1 MYSLRSLPSLFWA
14 LFALSF
20 LTTTIM
26 TNTPEPKPEPK
37 AKPAQM
43 AQAIDL
49 HRLIRCLEEIEGG
62 QWNWPGGKLCISR
75 DTWYDAG
82 SKKSYIHACD
92 PTVAR
97 EVAARLLTIADAYLR
112 KHDIEPTVKLLALRW
127 KHGLEGMIR
136 HKDDKSDYADR
147 VANLYYDPSF
157 KEDV

>member
-1 MYSLRSLPSLFWA
+1 LFWA

-26 TNTPEPKPEPK
+26 TNTPDNKPEPK

-62 QWNWPGGKLCISR
+62 QWNWPGGKLRISR
-75 DTWYDAG
+75 AFWYDHG
-82 SKKSYIHACD
+82 KSSYIHACD
-92 PTVAR
+92 PTKARETVAR
-97 EVAARLLTIADAYLR
+97 AFAKYL
-112 KHDIEPTVKLLALRW
+112 HDCEQFKIEPTVKFLARCYNLGW
-127 KHGLEGMIR
+127 NGAAHDPEA
-136 HKDDKSDYADR
+136 KSDYADR

>member
-37 AKPAQM
+37 PEVV
-43 AQAIDL
+43 DL

-62 QWNWPGGKLCISR
+62 QWNWPGGKLRISR
-75 DTWYDAG
+75 AFWHDHG
-82 SKKSYIHACD
+82 KSSYIHACD
-92 PTVAR
+92 PTKARETVAR
-97 EVAARLLTIADAYLR
+97 AFAKYL
-112 KHDIEPTVKLLALRW
+112 HDCEQFKIEPTVKYLARCYNLGW
-127 KHGLEGMIR
+127 NGAVHDPKA
-136 HKDDKSDYADR
+136 KSDYADR

-157 KEDV
+157 KGEL